1 MFFYFQL
8 ILLSRCSPHQVAF
21 HIESKTFAVITSV
34 AEPSNKVWKFN
45 GDDKELNIEDR
56 SDR

>member
-1 MFFYFQL
+1 M
-8 ILLSRCSPHQVAF
+8 
-21 HIESKTFAVITSV
+21 ESKTFAVITSV

-56 SDR
+56 DDR